1 MIKSFNIFA
10 NNDEI
15 SVRISAE
22 VRGKMEE
29 AGAVYR
35 EDEKGADLIFC
46 IGGDGALLRL
56 LRQYD
61 FPEAPIVGINTGH
74 LGFFQEITMDGID
87 EFIRM
92 LKEGNYH
99 IQENSALSAEIC
111 TDSGIKNIT
120 ARIPRISARILKN
133 PNGL

>member
-35 EDEKGADLIFC
+35 EDEKGADLIN
-46 IGGDGALLRL
+46 IKLMKTGGIHEAVRICAHRGHQYRSSGVFPRDHDGRY
-56 LRQYD
+56 R
-61 FPEAPIVGINTGH
+61 
-74 LGFFQEITMDGID
+74 
-87 EFIRM
+87 
-92 LKEGNYH
+92 
-99 IQENSALSAEIC
+99 
-111 TDSGIKNIT
+111 
-120 ARIPRISARILKN
+120 
-133 PNGL
+133 

>member
-46 IGGDGALLRL
+46 
-56 LRQYD
+56 
-61 FPEAPIVGINTGH
+61 
-74 LGFFQEITMDGID
+74 
-87 EFIRM
+87 
-92 LKEGNYH
+92 
-99 IQENSALSAEIC
+99 
-111 TDSGIKNIT
+111 
-120 ARIPRISARILKN
+120 
-133 PNGL
+133 